1 MKKGLLVAAVLFA
14 ALGSKAQINK
24 GQYLVGGAAGFNHDK
39 AGEAKT
45 TTIFIS
51 PNAGYFVADKLAVGL
66 DASFTSAKEK
76 VGDVDGDKLSTFN
89 VGPFVRYYF
98 LPTAQKVN
106 VFAHGAF
113 RFGSTKVGD
122 ADGVSSTDWTIKAG
136 PAFFLSPS
144 VALETAV
151 YYGSLKYKDVDATN
165 SFGLSVGFQIHL
177 GKGKK

>member
-1 MKKGLLVAAVLFA
+1 MKKGLLVAAVLCA
-14 ALGSKAQINK
+14 AIGSNAQINK
-24 GQYLVGGAAGFNHDK
+24 GQYLVGGSAGFQQSK
-39 AGEAKT
+39 AGEEKT
-45 TTIFIS
+45 TTIFLS

-66 DASFTSAKEK
+66 DANFRSDKTTE
-76 VGDVDGDKLSTFN
+76 DGDDLSKQSSFN

-113 RFGSTKVGD
+113 RFGSIKVGD

-151 YYGSLKYKDVDATN
+151 YYGSLKYKDVDAIN
-165 SFGLSVGFQIHL
+165 NFGLSVGFQIHL
-177 GKGKK
+177 GGKK